1 MTFEILDSKDIVYMY
16 TSNLSCVPNIGMLE
30 LMSEADFTFRL
41 DGKKIS
47 LRNLKK
53 YLKEANNGEYNK
65 D

>member
-1 MTFEILDSKDIVYMY
+1 MTFEILDSKDTVYMF
-16 TSNLSCVPNIGMLE
+16 THNLSCIPDISVLE

-53 YLKEANNGEYNK
+53 YLKEANNGECNK